1 MFKHIHP
8 ATWLLGTLITLSTLD
23 FVCTY
28 VIIEFG
34 GGKELNPIMNYI
46 MLQAGTT
53 WALLWAK
60 WSLFGVVIAL
70 YKSNIE
76 FRKKW
81 QSEVMIGASCV
92 ANLCYLSVVVYSY
105 HMIWVNDISW

>member
-1 MFKHIHP
+1 MFKYAHP
-8 ATWLLGTLITLSTLD
+8 ATWLLGTLIILSTLD
-23 FVCTY
+23 FACTY
-28 VIIEFG
+28 VIIEVG

-46 MLQAGTT
+46 MQMAGTT

-60 WSLFGVVIAL
+60 WSLFGIVAVL
-70 YKSNIE
+70 YKFNAE

-81 QSEVMIGASCV
+81 QSDVMIGASSV